1 MAQVEGSNGSNGSG
15 VPDRVV
21 RVELI
26 SFYHRNPELCET
38 SDVISGYFD
47 YRKEQVC
54 RQLENL
60 VDLRILE
67 RVEQDGQVLY
77 RYLPPFSRGDL
88 KGIRYSPALNG
99 IKGLGKGPKMSGGGR
114 EES

>member
-1 MAQVEGSNGSNGSG
+1 MAERNGSNGDRLSG

-26 SFYHRNPELCET
+26 TFYHRNPHLCET
-38 SDVISGYFD
+38 SEAICSCLNYSA
-47 YRKEQVC
+47 EQVA
-54 RQLENL
+54 RQLEEL
-60 VDLRILE
+60 VRLNILE
-67 RVEQDGQVLY
+67 RMEKDGAVFY

-99 IKGLGKGPKMSGGGR
+99 IKGLGKLGRRSVAGP
-114 EES
+114 ESQ

>member
-1 MAQVEGSNGSNGSG
+1 MAERNGGNGKHFSG

-26 SFYHRNPELCET
+26 SFYHRNPHLCE
-38 SDVISGYFD
+38 SPEAICACFEYDP
-47 YRKEQVC
+47 EQVC
-54 RQLENL
+54 RQLEEL
-60 VDLRILE
+60 VRLNILE
-67 RVEQDGQVLY
+67 RAEMDGSVFY

-99 IKGLGKGPKMSGGGR
+99 MKGLGTRGRKGGAGPER
-114 EES
+114 A